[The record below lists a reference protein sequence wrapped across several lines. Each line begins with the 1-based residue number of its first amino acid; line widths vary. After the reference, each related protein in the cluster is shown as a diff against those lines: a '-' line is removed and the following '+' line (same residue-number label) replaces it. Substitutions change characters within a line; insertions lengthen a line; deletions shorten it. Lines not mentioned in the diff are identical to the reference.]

1 MEDLAAQEEETGERQ
16 RDRISP
22 HPASYT
28 TRRGGKEGK
37 GREEQEIPGG
47 KDEDI
52 LAVVPPNTPEGTV
65 HRTSVASQV
74 RGGRNRGLVERGET
88 ISVDVILV
96 PRHGWASILPLC
108 HLFAPDPMHP
118 PILFSSS
125 NQLVGILLFPF
136 VLLGGATGRL
146 SEALSSSPSRLS
158 TLAASSA
165 PSSEGRTEEE
175 GEEGVDIPP
184 P

>member
-65 HRTSVASQV
+65 HRTSVASQ
-74 RGGRNRGLVERGET
+74 
-88 ISVDVILV
+88 
-96 PRHGWASILPLC
+96 
-108 HLFAPDPMHP
+108 
-118 PILFSSS
+118 
-125 NQLVGILLFPF
+125 LVGILLFPF

-165 PSSEGRTEEE
+165 PSEEE

-184 P
+184 PSLQ